1 MHDMPHDAQRE
12 VPHNTPHG
20 GQREVPHG
28 APHVTQREVSPD
40 LRRDDPASVFAGVR
54 AQFDAASR
62 VAGGVVTRACRVA
75 GHRITLQFAGDALVE
90 HLTRALAHV
99 IAAAEDEEQ
108 VGTTSL
114 TIRIWHR
121 DSTRDVAPLL
131 PAWWWRDSSMRGQP
145 QAYHGGRFH
154 TAVHADTLSMLD
166 ASAGEA
172 CYFVG
177 DRGALGA
184 TEMGSPLLRI
194 LHWWMQRCGLQLVH
208 GGAVGSKDGGVILA
222 GRGGAGK
229 STSCLLSLGAG
240 LDYVGDD
247 YCLVGTDPDPVV
259 HSLYCSGKVAA
270 SDLDR
275 FPFLAPALVNRDRL
289 AVEKAV
295 FMPREVFPDRVS
307 LGFPVRA
314 VLVPRVVATRAT
326 CVTPISAADGLLA
339 LAPSTI
345 FQLPGAGASALR
357 TLGRLTSRV
366 PSFRLDVGS
375 DLAGVPRAIHN
386 LLERL

>member
-154 TAVHADTLSMLD
+154 TAVHADTLVYNTKRSGTFVLGGRTFRLRRVAFPERPTAEWFVVDLLEHANAAGVSRVDVVEALD
-166 ASAGEA
+166 RALAAGRFDAE
-172 CYFVG
+172 
-177 DRGALGA
+177 R
-184 TEMGSPLLRI
+184 LR
-194 LHWWMQRCGLQLVH
+194 
-208 GGAVGSKDGGVILA
+208 ALA
-222 GRGGAGK
+222 GRYAGK
-229 STSCLLSLGAG
+229 VVRAMLEPLLS
-240 LDYVGDD
+240 
-247 YCLVGTDPDPVV
+247 
-259 HSLYCSGKVAA
+259 
-270 SDLDR
+270 
-275 FPFLAPALVNRDRL
+275 APA
-289 AVEKAV
+289 
-295 FMPREVFPDRVS
+295 P
-307 LGFPVRA
+307 
-314 VLVPRVVATRAT
+314 
-326 CVTPISAADGLLA
+326 
-339 LAPSTI
+339 
-345 FQLPGAGASALR
+345 
-357 TLGRLTSRV
+357 
-366 PSFRLDVGS
+366 
-375 DLAGVPRAIHN
+375 
-386 LLERL
+386 